1 MFCLFLFCGFALGQM
16 QACPDRAFQQNAP
29 YSATTRPSRPS
40 CVGVAEGR
48 WETIPVRGGFVVDAY
63 CFQSNAYTAVN
74 PENNYGTV
82 QNVRTRFCALR
93 FDPDSLT
100 VDVGDLTFSST
111 TIAPGQTFDAGRVT
125 YNFAPYGAVG
135 DCSHTVRESKIDLS
149 ETPFQLSTAQPAFTT
164 TGFQSTGGAEISSP
178 LTVVRLTVSAYCGWT
193 GPSSSVVGNVNNGK
207 NTDYACTSFGFDLVL
222 DIKGGSAN
230 PPKPCPVSTPRGQYG
245 RCGTNRTLAACVLP
259 STTTL
264 ATTTTTETLPTTVAM
279 TTTTVAMTTAATT
292 ATATIVAPSM
302 AETDI
307 IDFTDDLVGVED
319 EMDDPDWLLPVV
331 IAVPVGGCAL
341 CALLFAIC
349 LLLSRKTKKS
359 TAPPTAPPTDAP
371 ANISAASG
379 TYASF
384 SVATATTMA
393 AQTYSGPPQSME
405 YSSALADLS

>member
-1 MFCLFLFCGFALGQM
+1 M
-16 QACPDRAFQQNAP
+16 QACPVRAFQQTVP

-48 WETIPVRGGFVVDAY
+48 WETIPVRGGYVVDAY

-82 QNVRTRFCALR
+82 QNVKTRFCALR

-111 TIAPGQTFDAGRVT
+111 TIAPGQTFNAGKVT

-135 DCSHTVRESKIDLS
+135 DCSHTARESKIDLS
-149 ETPFQLSTAQPAFTT
+149 ETPFQLSTAQPAFIKI
-164 TGFQSTGGAEISSP
+164 GYQPTGGAEISSP
-178 LTVVRLTVSAYCGWT
+178 PSVVRLTVSAYCGWI
-193 GPSSSVVGNVNNGK
+193 GPSSSVVDNVNN
-207 NTDYACTSFGFDLVL
+207 NTDTDYACTSFGFDLVL

-264 ATTTTTETLPTTVAM
+264 ATTTTETLPTTTAM
-279 TTTTVAMTTAATT
+279 TTTTATT
-292 ATATIVAPSM
+292 TTTTTIVAPSM

-307 IDFTDDLVGVED
+307 VDFTDDLVGVED
-319 EMDDPDWLLPVV
+319 EMDDPDWLLPVA

-359 TAPPTAPPTDAP
+359 TAPPTADAP

-384 SVATATTMA
+384 SVATATNMA